1 MDRCRHTVVQIR
13 NLNLEVAL
21 HSMLFALH
29 PNKFVY
35 SLCKKPPSSMDK
47 LHNRAKGYIQME
59 EKSRF
64 WNEVRQAI
72 QKRDMHKANTKANLH
87 KLDKRHKPDKSQ
99 LLFKG
104 PRYER
109 YTPLT
114 INRMMIL
121 KEAFNLEVPI
131 WLPQTK
137 APRPGSNK
145 PNTVDITVRTSKGAA
160 QKLGRKQTEEE
171 QKIEADKGTSNNDVS
186 DNLHHSRNLPNTSE
200 PSLLP
205 INFMDRD
212 SKGINP
218 VNQDDP
224 MKTFQRLEFSPNT
237 VHPHTGSLL
246 GFAAPYPPIQE
257 LAMPYPTV
265 AEGTQVMKRD
275 EGSQIRALTIY
286 QSSLG
291 SEFDTDLQDDTS
303 DKDPKLIEELVQLQ
317 PGPKPR

>member
-145 PNTVDITVRTSKGAA
+145 PNTVDITVVLVIT
-160 QKLGRKQTEEE
+160 
-171 QKIEADKGTSNNDVS
+171 
-186 DNLHHSRNLPNTSE
+186 P
-200 PSLLP
+200 
-205 INFMDRD
+205 
-212 SKGINP
+212 
-218 VNQDDP
+218 
-224 MKTFQRLEFSPNT
+224 KTTRP
-237 VHPHTGSLL
+237 
-246 GFAAPYPPIQE
+246 
-257 LAMPYPTV
+257 
-265 AEGTQVMKRD
+265 
-275 EGSQIRALTIY
+275 
-286 QSSLG
+286 
-291 SEFDTDLQDDTS
+291 
-303 DKDPKLIEELVQLQ
+303 
-317 PGPKPR
+317 

>member
-1 MDRCRHTVVQIR
+1 
-13 NLNLEVAL
+13 
-21 HSMLFALH
+21 
-29 PNKFVY
+29 
-35 SLCKKPPSSMDK
+35 MDK

-104 PRYER
+104 PRCER

-137 APRPGSNK
+137 APRPGSSSSRAIPLISYTRK
-145 PNTVDITVRTSKGAA
+145 PSRDLSSHPIPSTPTQV
-160 QKLGRKQTEEE
+160 
-171 QKIEADKGTSNNDVS
+171 
-186 DNLHHSRNLPNTSE
+186 HSSAL
-200 PSLLP
+200 
-205 INFMDRD
+205 
-212 SKGINP
+212 
-218 VNQDDP
+218 Q
-224 MKTFQRLEFSPNT
+224 
-237 VHPHTGSLL
+237 
-246 GFAAPYPPIQE
+246 

>member
-1 MDRCRHTVVQIR
+1 
-13 NLNLEVAL
+13 
-21 HSMLFALH
+21 
-29 PNKFVY
+29 
-35 SLCKKPPSSMDK
+35 MDK

-87 KLDKRHKPDKSQ
+87 KSDKRHKPDKSQ

-114 INRMMIL
+114 VNRMMIL

-137 APRPGSNK
+137 APRPG
-145 PNTVDITVRTSKGAA
+145 AA

-171 QKIEADKGTSNNDVS
+171 QKIEADKGTSNNDMS

-200 PSLLP
+200 
-205 INFMDRD
+205 
-212 SKGINP
+212 
-218 VNQDDP
+218 V
-224 MKTFQRLEFSPNT
+224 
-237 VHPHTGSLL
+237 
-246 GFAAPYPPIQE
+246 
-257 LAMPYPTV
+257 
-265 AEGTQVMKRD
+265 
-275 EGSQIRALTIY
+275 
-286 QSSLG
+286 
-291 SEFDTDLQDDTS
+291 
-303 DKDPKLIEELVQLQ
+303 
-317 PGPKPR
+317 